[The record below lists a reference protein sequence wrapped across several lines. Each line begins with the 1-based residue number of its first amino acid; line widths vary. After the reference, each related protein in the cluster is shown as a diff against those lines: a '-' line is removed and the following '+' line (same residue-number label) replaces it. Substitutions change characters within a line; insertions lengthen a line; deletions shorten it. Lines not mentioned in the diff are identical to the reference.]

1 MKKILDYYMVKD
13 APQDE
18 IEQFLQ
24 RLPMQKKIP
33 SAYRN
38 TICFFYLLLLHLRY
52 TFFSTVQENNI
63 AVKVYGKLLCII

>member
-24 RLPMQKKIP
+24 RLPMQKKYQVHWI
-33 SAYRN
+33 
-38 TICFFYLLLLHLRY
+38 
-52 TFFSTVQENNI
+52 
-63 AVKVYGKLLCII
+63 K